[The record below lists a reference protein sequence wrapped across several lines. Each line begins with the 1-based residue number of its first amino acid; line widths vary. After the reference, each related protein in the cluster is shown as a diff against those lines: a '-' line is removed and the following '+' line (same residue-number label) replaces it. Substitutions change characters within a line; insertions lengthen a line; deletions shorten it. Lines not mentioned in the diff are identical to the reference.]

1 MHNNSLKWAKK
12 AAEQGHQEAQKWIAS
27 HSDPIKQT
35 AGRAVNR
42 TEEDYRKLYGNPVV
56 PNAKKQA
63 EEFFGDDVW

>member
-1 MHNNSLKWAKK
+1 MATISPMHNNSLKWAKK

-42 TEEDYRKLYGNPVV
+42 TEEDYRNMYTKTLSIFKEVM
-56 PNAKKQA
+56 
-63 EEFFGDDVW
+63 EC